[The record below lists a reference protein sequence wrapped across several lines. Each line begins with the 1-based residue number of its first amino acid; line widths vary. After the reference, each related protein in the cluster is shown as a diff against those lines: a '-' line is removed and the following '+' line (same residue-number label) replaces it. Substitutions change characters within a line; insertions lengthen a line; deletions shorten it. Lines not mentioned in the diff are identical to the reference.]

1 MRLPDT
7 YLLEV
12 IGRVSQGQHMSIT
25 IKAYY
30 ICVSVKRVCANTLPC
45 VLSVSH
51 NRLSFCPLSAQRV
64 HARCPP
70 LLSSL
75 SLSLMSSTP
84 YTLPAVDQGLRP
96 RAMELGALPS
106 VAAPLAEDL
115 GGYSL
120 CGSPRRRRAWQLPWW

>member
-51 NRLSFCPLSAQRV
+51 NRLSFCPLLAQRV

-115 GGYSL
+115 VAGAHSGRS
-120 CGSPRRRRAWQLPWW
+120 RRLLPLWLP